1 MESEMERNKDIIE
14 ISSKLITL
22 MDEHGGEY
30 FLVEISYGPI
40 PQQKGAEFVQKC
52 MLETLKRHLGQV
64 SREIVE
70 RALSTCPPIL
80 HEGAE
85 KKAEND

>member
-1 MESEMERNKDIIE
+1 MGAELSV
-14 ISSKLITL
+14 
-22 MDEHGGEY
+22 GEA
-30 FLVEISYGPI
+30 L
-40 PQQKGAEFVQKC
+40 QKGAEFVQKC

-80 HEGAE
+80 QEGVE
-85 KKAEND
+85 KGDQK